1 MRPRE
6 PMLSVETQREIIA
19 LLHTTDH
26 SQREIARI
34 ADVSRSSVG
43 NIKWRGVVVEPYRPP
58 IRQRVT
64 EYAEFGR
71 KNPRARCPRCGVE
84 VEMPCLACYV
94 RRLKTET
101 WLQRTIRERKERGGQ
116 KSE

>member
-6 PMLSVETQREIIA
+6 TMLSVETQRTIIS
-19 LLHTTDH
+19 LLHTTDY
-26 SQREIARI
+26 SRREIAQI
-34 ADVSRSSVG
+34 AGVSRSTVG
-43 NIKWRGVVVEPYRPP
+43 ILKCRGVVIEPRRPTSS
-58 IRQRVT
+58 RRVV

-94 RRLKTET
+94 RRLKSET
-101 WLQRTIRERKERGGQ
+101 WLQRTIRERNERGGR